1 MVEGNMNAVIVY
13 DDVDFASKAQAILGR
28 AAHRADEALLW
39 TVKPWRIEL
48 LILPPT
54 ASMALQDA
62 AEAHLIVLAVRRP
75 ANPSPR
81 LVDWL
86 EKWACSRQVP
96 DAALALF
103 DGGTGDML
111 SGTAAPE
118 LSRFAERH
126 GLSFIFGDSGP
137 TEVEPELVAQRLHEP
152 AAARTPTLDHSS
164 AQSGHHYYESW
175 GINE

>member
-1 MVEGNMNAVIVY
+1 MNAVIVY
-13 DDVDFASKAQAILGR
+13 DDVNFASKAQAMLGR

-75 ANPSPR
+75 LHPSPR

-86 EKWACSRQVP
+86 EEWAQCRHVQE
-96 DAALALF
+96 AALALF
-103 DGGTGDML
+103 DGRTGDML
-111 SGTAAPE
+111 SETAAPE

-126 GLSFIFGDSGP
+126 GLNFIFGDVEP
-137 TEVEPELVAQRLHEP
+137 TEMESALLDQRMHEP

-164 AQSGHHYYESW
+164 EQS
-175 GINE
+175 